1 MTAPFTMAY
10 IDTDDEFV
18 RVAPDHLIAILE
30 DFETQRNQLD
40 WFDAVEGLA
49 GSCPH
54 PDCALPEDAPACPC
68 DDDCDGGDDCRC
80 GWKLAQG
87 YA

>member
-1 MTAPFTMAY
+1 MTTPFAMEY
-10 IDTDDEFV
+10 IDSDDEFV
-18 RVAPDHLIAILE
+18 RVDAANVANIDPDAM
-30 DFETQRNQLD
+30 FG

-68 DDDCDGGDDCRC
+68 DDDCDGGDGCRC

-87 YA
+87 GV